1 MDMSLGKLWE
11 LLMDRE
17 DLCAALHEVAKSWTW
32 LSDWTEL
39 KANNPIKNRTITC
52 ALGEETLATG
62 CTMSHSTARP
72 TTPRER
78 SALRSAPCQPR
89 GGFHPSPVTLL
100 AGTTSTNERKAVRLH
115 GAAPRSR
122 PLTSASAP
130 PSSWGQPSFDTSLQG
145 LVRKI
150 GTDFGVLACQTIN
163 STKISND
170 ALNVCLFVCLFV

>member
-1 MDMSLGKLWE
+1 
-11 LLMDRE
+11 
-17 DLCAALHEVAKSWTW
+17 
-32 LSDWTEL
+32 
-39 KANNPIKNRTITC
+39 
-52 ALGEETLATG
+52 
-62 CTMSHSTARP
+62 MSHSTARP

-170 ALNVCLFVCLFV
+170 ALNVCLFVCLFKNTYRSELSPFRPFPFSGQGKLKRR